1 MLFSVKGIF
10 KVTCKLVS
18 FYSSKYAVL
27 ERRSIIE
34 FDTYLIYSLI
44 HKLTFFDPSMCRKYS
59 IIPFRIDYRRFKIG
73 LVHKYTR
80 GMKEIRSLI
89 CIYYNLIQKSMCISS
104 QFTTLTTITLKIELR
119 FQLKVIYEGWAKQ
132 YTPLISIST
141 SQLSGNYL
149 PLFLMLNIRWN
160 CFDTVTASFL

>member
-44 HKLTFFDPSMCRKYS
+44 HNLTFFDSSMCGKYS
-59 IIPFRIDYRRFKIG
+59 IIPLRIDYRRFKIG

-89 CIYYNLIQKSMCISS
+89 CIYYNLIQISMFI
-104 QFTTLTTITLKIELR
+104 R
-119 FQLKVIYEGWAKQ
+119 
-132 YTPLISIST
+132 
-141 SQLSGNYL
+141 SQLTKLRTILTKRYVEFELQWNYSNMYKNRIKVSIKSYL
-149 PLFLMLNIRWN
+149 WVL
-160 CFDTVTASFL
+160 S

>member
-10 KVTCKLVS
+10 KVTCELVS

-44 HKLTFFDPSMCRKYS
+44 HKLTFFDSSMCRKYS
-59 IIPFRIDYRRFKIG
+59 IIPLRIDYSHFKIG

-89 CIYYNLIQKSMCISS
+89 CIYYNLIQISMFIRS
-104 QFTTLTTITLKIELR
+104 QLTKLRTITCIKIELR
-119 FQLKVIYEGWAKQ
+119 FQLKVIYQ
-132 YTPLISIST
+132 
-141 SQLSGNYL
+141 
-149 PLFLMLNIRWN
+149 
-160 CFDTVTASFL
+160 C

>member
-59 IIPFRIDYRRFKIG
+59 IIPFRIDYRRLKIG

-89 CIYYNLIQKSMCISS
+89 CIYYNLIQISMCIS
-104 QFTTLTTITLKIELR
+104 LTLKIELR
-119 FQLKVIYEGWAKQ
+119 YQLKVIYENWAKQ

>member
-59 IIPFRIDYRRFKIG
+59 IIPLRIDYRRFKIG

-89 CIYYNLIQKSMCISS
+89 CIYYNLIQFSMCIVYKNIIKVSIKSYLWGLS
-104 QFTTLTTITLKIELR
+104 QTIYSVNFDFYL
-119 FQLKVIYEGWAKQ
+119 
-132 YTPLISIST
+132 SI
-141 SQLSGNYL
+141 
-149 PLFLMLNIRWN
+149 IW
-160 CFDTVTASFL
+160 

>member
-89 CIYYNLIQKSMCISS
+89 CIYYNLIQISMCIS
-104 QFTTLTTITLKIELR
+104 LTLKIELR
-119 FQLKVIYEGWAKQ
+119 YQLKVIYENWAKQ

>member
-59 IIPFRIDYRRFKIG
+59 IIPLRIDYRRFKIG

-89 CIYYNLIQKSMCISS
+89 CIYYNLIQISMCIS
-104 QFTTLTTITLKIELR
+104 LTLKIELR

>member
-1 MLFSVKGIF
+1 VLFSVKGIF

-44 HKLTFFDPSMCRKYS
+44 HKLTFFDSSMCRKYS
-59 IIPFRIDYRRFKIG
+59 IIPLRIDYRRFKIG
-73 LVHKYTR
+73 LTHKYTR

-89 CIYYNLIQKSMCISS
+89 CIYLNLIQIFRCIR
-104 QFTTLTTITLKIELR
+104 FTLNLNYNDTIVTLKIELR
-119 FQLKVIYEGWAKQ
+119 FQLKVIYEG
-132 YTPLISIST
+132 
-141 SQLSGNYL
+141 
-149 PLFLMLNIRWN
+149 
-160 CFDTVTASFL
+160 

>member
-44 HKLTFFDPSMCRKYS
+44 HKLTFFDRSMCRKYS
-59 IIPFRIDYRRFKIG
+59 IIPLRIDYRRFKIG

-80 GMKEIRSLI
+80 GMKEIRSPI
-89 CIYYNLIQKSMCISS
+89 CIYYNLIQISMCIS
-104 QFTTLTTITLKIELR
+104 LTLKIELR
-119 FQLKVIYEGWAKQ
+119 YQLKVIYENWAKQ

>member
-1 MLFSVKGIF
+1 MFLSVKGIF

-44 HKLTFFDPSMCRKYS
+44 HNLTFFDSSMCGKYS
-59 IIPFRIDYRRFKIG
+59 IIPLRIDYRRFKIG

-89 CIYYNLIQKSMCISS
+89 CIYYNLIQISMFIRS
-104 QFTTLTTITLKIELR
+104 IKIELR
-119 FQLKVIYEGWAKQ
+119 FQLKVIYDCWAKQ

>member
-44 HKLTFFDPSMCRKYS
+44 HNLTFFDSSMCGKYS
-59 IIPFRIDYRRFKIG
+59 IIPLRIDYRRFKIG

-89 CIYYNLIQKSMCISS
+89 CIYYNAIQISMFIHLGPTFLSPEATHNTGRQQKRSS
-104 QFTTLTTITLKIELR
+104 NNHNIIE
-119 FQLKVIYEGWAKQ
+119 G
-132 YTPLISIST
+132 
-141 SQLSGNYL
+141 
-149 PLFLMLNIRWN
+149 
-160 CFDTVTASFL
+160 

>member
-44 HKLTFFDPSMCRKYS
+44 HNLTFFDSSMCRKYS
-59 IIPFRIDYRRFKIG
+59 IIPLRIDYRRFKIG

-89 CIYYNLIQKSMCISS
+89 CIYYNLIQISMFIRLTCI
-104 QFTTLTTITLKIELR
+104 KIELR
-119 FQLKVIYEGWAKQ
+119 FQLKVIYECWAKQ